1 HHNTV
6 TKFGTAKHQGH
17 MNGFQAGSGT
27 TQAKV
32 YNNFIDTG
40 NGYCYWDQG
49 GGSTYTNNVAIK
61 GLLGGFSLQD
71 VQGTHASTGFVV
83 ANNTIIDCK
92 ELGVIMYSENP
103 NVTRI
108 FNNIIYSSLSNY
120 QFVKFNSSK
129 AQSLTIETN
138 NLKASSLTN
147 IKFANFNGKDYH
159 LLTGSAAIDGGTDM
173 KSYGVVKDMDE
184 KPRPAGNAF
193 DIGAYEFQSSTS
205 KAPPVVSAGAD
216 KTITLPTNSTS
227 FTGSASVSG
236 GTISKYAWTKVSGG
250 AATLTNAN
258 AATLNVSGVVA
269 GTYTF
274 RLTATDNS
282 GAVAS
287 DDVKLTVNTS
297 VKPIVNA
304 GTDKT
309 ITLPTNSTS
318 STAKASIT

>member
-1 HHNTV
+1 
-6 TKFGTAKHQGH
+6 
-17 MNGFQAGSGT
+17 
-27 TQAKV
+27 
-32 YNNFIDTG
+32 
-40 NGYCYWDQG
+40 
-49 GGSTYTNNVAIK
+49 
-61 GLLGGFSLQD
+61 
-71 VQGTHASTGFVV
+71 
-83 ANNTIIDCK
+83 
-92 ELGVIMYSENP
+92 
-103 NVTRI
+103 
-108 FNNIIYSSLSNY
+108 
-120 QFVKFNSSK
+120 
-129 AQSLTIETN
+129 
-138 NLKASSLTN
+138 
-147 IKFANFNGKDYH
+147 
-159 LLTGSAAIDGGTDM
+159 
-173 KSYGVVKDMDE
+173 
-184 KPRPAGNAF
+184 
-193 DIGAYEFQSSTS
+193 TS

-297 VKPIVNA
+297 VKPVVNA
-304 GTDKT
+304 GADKT

-318 STAKASIT
+318 FTGSASVSGGTISKYAWTKVRSEERRVGKDYRPRCNPASQEKLNIKSQHGRCVV